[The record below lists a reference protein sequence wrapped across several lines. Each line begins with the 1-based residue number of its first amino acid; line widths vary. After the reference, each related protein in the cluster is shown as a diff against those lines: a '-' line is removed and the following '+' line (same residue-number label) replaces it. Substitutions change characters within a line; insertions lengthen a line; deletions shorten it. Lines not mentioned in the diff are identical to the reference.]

1 MFVPDLKRNAVEFFF
16 REAGQSVQMGQ
27 MIKSLLNAMFRE
39 GPFDD
44 DMAVRSKAAK
54 EYFWWRTVKGL
65 VTRWWGRSR

>member
-1 MFVPDLKRNAVEFFF
+1 MPNLKRNAVEFFF

-39 GPFDD
+39 GPSDD

-54 EYFWWRTVKGL
+54 EYFWWRMVKGL
-65 VTRWWGRSR
+65 VINWWDHCR

>member
-1 MFVPDLKRNAVEFFF
+1 MFVPDLRRNAVGFFF

-44 DMAVRSKAAK
+44 DMAARSKAAK
-54 EYFWWRTVKGL
+54 EYFW
-65 VTRWWGRSR
+65 